1 MAQYQMTV
9 EKYDGDNYTDTVSV
23 MTEERDHL
31 AAQFELGELITS
43 KRVTFE
49 NGAQTY
55 YFYENGRIRVRKD
68 LSQPRSRRR

>member
-9 EKYDGDNYTDTVSV
+9 EKYSGENFTDTVSV
-23 MTEERDHL
+23 MAAERDSF
-31 AAQFELGELITS
+31 AQQFNLGELIAT

-49 NGAQTY
+49 NGPQTF

-68 LSQPRSRRR
+68 NSQPRRR

>member
-9 EKYDGDNYTDTVSV
+9 EKYSGENFTDTVSV
-23 MTEERDHL
+23 MAEERDHL
-31 AAQFELGELITS
+31 AAQFELGELLTT

-49 NGAQTY
+49 NGPQTF

-68 LSQPRSRRR
+68 LSQPRTRRR